1 MLKTP
6 EQFAAEGRRRQ
17 ERMEDLWR
25 QQAREKSERQRFL
38 AGAYLFHRENK
49 KNREAQQAAADNLLR
64 ATSPEVWEQVQLER
78 EARQGEAG
86 LGGALWI
93 LILIVAAIAAALHF
107 ISPAPASA
115 PASAIAPASASSS
128 APASASSSAIAPAP
142 AASAPAVVP
151 LNVVLPVLA
160 DAPLRE
166 DPDGVSKVIEQIHAG
181 QRVRVVG
188 EVCDASSDCYFEI
201 RKLNGVVGFAASRVI
216 AE

>member
-1 MLKTP
+1 VLKTP

-17 ERMEDLWR
+17 ERNEDLWR
-25 QQAREKSERQRFL
+25 QQAREKGERQRFL
-38 AGAYLFHRENK
+38 AGAYLYHRENK

-64 ATSPEVWEQVQLER
+64 ATNPEVWEQVQLER
-78 EARQGEAG
+78 AARQGKAG

-93 LILIVAAIAAALHF
+93 LILIVAAIAAAVHF

-115 PASAIAPASASSS
+115 PAIAPSSAIAPE
-128 APASASSSAIAPAP
+128 PASSSAIAPAP

-188 EVCDASSDCYFEI
+188 EVCDASGDCYFEV
-201 RKLNGVVGFAASRVI
+201 RKLNGIIGFAASHVI